1 MIKELIKILEDNK
14 EIFNLVVF
22 IGGFCLIGFIG
33 LLIWLLGLYNV
44 RF

>member
-33 LLIWLLGLYNV
+33 LLILLLG
-44 RF
+44 

>member
-22 IGGFCLIGFIG
+22 IGGFLLIGFIG
-33 LLIWLLGLYNV
+33 LLIWLLG
-44 RF
+44 

>member
-22 IGGFCLIGFIG
+22 IGGFGLIGFIG
-33 LLIWLLGLYNV
+33 LLIWMLG
-44 RF
+44 

>member
-22 IGGFCLIGFIG
+22 IGGFWFIGFIG
-33 LLIWLLGLYNV
+33 LLIWLLG
-44 RF
+44 

>member
-22 IGGFCLIGFIG
+22 IGGFLLIGIVG
-33 LLIWLLGLYNV
+33 LLIWLLG
-44 RF
+44 